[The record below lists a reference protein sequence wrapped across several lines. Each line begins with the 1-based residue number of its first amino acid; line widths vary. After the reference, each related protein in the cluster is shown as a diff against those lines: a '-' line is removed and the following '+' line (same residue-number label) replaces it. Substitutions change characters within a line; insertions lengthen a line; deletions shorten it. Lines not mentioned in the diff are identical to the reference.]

1 MNEHDGDLSLDF
13 DLVAA
18 SLRADAGDLKVFLDA
33 FAAKV
38 QPALPGLV
46 WIEREGGLFKK
57 EHPVRA
63 IRIQLEDRIFEVYR
77 AGAGLEARLLH
88 SVQGVVLK
96 KEVVHLDA
104 WINELSQRLARH
116 AQTSAEARA
125 AIERLV
131 T

>member
-1 MNEHDGDLSLDF
+1 MDQPGPDF
-13 DLVAA
+13 DMVSA
-18 SLRADAGDLKVFLDA
+18 SLRADTRDLAVFLDA

-46 WIEREGGLFKK
+46 WIEREGGLFRK
-57 EHPVRA
+57 EHPVKA
-63 IRIQLEDRIFEVYR
+63 IRIQLEDKIFEVYR
-77 AGAGLEARLLH
+77 VGAGVEARLLH

-96 KEVVHLDA
+96 KEVVHLEA

-116 AQTSAEARA
+116 AQSSAEARA